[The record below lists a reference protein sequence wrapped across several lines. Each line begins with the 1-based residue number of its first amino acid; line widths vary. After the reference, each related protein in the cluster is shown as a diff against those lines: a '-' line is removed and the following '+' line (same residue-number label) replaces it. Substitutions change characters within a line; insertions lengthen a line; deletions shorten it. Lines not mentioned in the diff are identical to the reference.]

1 VNSQRHN
8 TTALRSLS
16 NGGFRNTYHHV
27 RISIYVWLPTR
38 QRAVTLT
45 VGSLF
50 SGIGGLDLG
59 LERAGMEVIW
69 QSEIDPYGC
78 RVLKKHWPEVV
89 NHGNIKEINWGD
101 VVRPDIICGG
111 YPCQPFSTAGKR
123 NGTDDPRHLWPWVR
137 EAISELRPKYAILEN
152 VRGHVSLGLNVVLGE
167 MASIGYDAEW
177 QIVSAASV
185 GAPHRRDRVIIVAY
199 PNGGRQQECESEAKQ
214 TPGVSLSRKQVFTTD
229 RWLNALLA
237 NTTQQYSNG
246 ELNNTR
252 DSARPETV
260 SQSRDSGR
268 AQNVANTD
276 SNSGHQQHQRE
287 IQQPDIVGRSEVVAD
302 TDSSDTPDGRE
313 CEGLPSQDRS
323 WGDDRSGS
331 GSDTRQV
338 SVGSTG
344 QDSSSMADTDAR
356 EISRGLRGLS
366 TDTGQVREQRDYARG
381 EESHAGRQ
389 WWAIEPDVG
398 RVAHGVPSRVDRLRG
413 LGNAVVPQ
421 VAELIGRM
429 VIDYDTNL

>member
-1 VNSQRHN
+1 V
-8 TTALRSLS
+8 
-16 NGGFRNTYHHV
+16 
-27 RISIYVWLPTR
+27 
-38 QRAVTLT
+38 LT

-89 NHGNIKEINWGD
+89 NHGNIKEINWRD

-137 EAISELRPKYAILEN
+137 QAISVLRPRYAILEN
-152 VRGHVSLGLNVVLGE
+152 VRGHVSLGLDIVLGE

-199 PNGGRQQECESEAKQ
+199 PNGRRQQECQSESEQ
-214 TPGVSLSRKQVFTTD
+214 TPGLSCGCEQCTDTIGELANTTGIRCVLRQPQIFTTD
-229 RWLNALLA
+229 RWLNALSLIGSSSADVA
-237 NTTQQYSNG
+237 NPDNTRSGTPRSRIDGNGTQEIQKRDNQPQSGFSGRSTDVANPSQQHSNG
-246 ELNNTR
+246 EPNNTGH
-252 DSARPETV
+252 SKRPKTV

-268 AQNVANTD
+268 AQRA
-276 SNSGHQQHQRE
+276 SNWQ
-287 IQQPDIVGRSEVVAD
+287 
-302 TDSSDTPDGRE
+302 T
-313 CEGLPSQDRS
+313 
-323 WGDDRSGS
+323 
-331 GSDTRQV
+331 
-338 SVGSTG
+338 
-344 QDSSSMADTDAR
+344 
-356 EISRGLRGLS
+356 
-366 TDTGQVREQRDYARG
+366 
-381 EESHAGRQ
+381 
-389 WWAIEPDVG
+389 EPDVG
-398 RVAHGVPSRVDRLRG
+398 RVADGVPSRVDRLRG